1 MLATVV
7 RGLVTRKL
15 DPSVE
20 KSGPHGFAVRFD
32 ARRLRATLR
41 PPRPALHVRDD
52 RDTPLF
58 GRETGGLLKV
68 ICPTGQAELSAT
80 DWRDGQ
86 KVHRVV
92 EASISEIGCD
102 DDGVM
107 VFAGN
112 ARV

>member
-1 MLATVV
+1 MPLATYPPD
-7 RGLVTRKL
+7 RANLYRAKALVYL
-15 DPSVE
+15 DTV
-20 KSGPHGFAVRFD
+20 
-32 ARRLRATLR
+32 
-41 PPRPALHVRDD
+41 ALER
-52 RDTPLF
+52 
-58 GRETGGLLKV
+58 RETGGLLKV

>member
-1 MLATVV
+1 
-7 RGLVTRKL
+7 VTI
-15 DPSVE
+15 
-20 KSGPHGFAVRFD
+20 AI
-32 ARRLRATLR
+32 R
-41 PPRPALHVRDD
+41 PF
-52 RDTPLF
+52 F